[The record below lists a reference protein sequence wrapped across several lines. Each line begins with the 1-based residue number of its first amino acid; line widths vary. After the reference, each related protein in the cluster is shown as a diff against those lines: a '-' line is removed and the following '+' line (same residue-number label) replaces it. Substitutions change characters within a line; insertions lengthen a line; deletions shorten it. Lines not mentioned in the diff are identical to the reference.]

1 MTSPRTLLSASTL
14 SPKKQFGQNFLSDPK
29 TAEMIVSRSG
39 ISKEDIVLEIGAGL
53 GALTV
58 PLALASEKVY
68 AVEKDINLLPLLRTE
83 LLAKNIDNVSIM
95 NENILETD
103 IESIAAAH
111 GRKIVVL
118 GNLPYNIS
126 SQVLVK
132 LIIHRNFLS
141 RAVLMFQKELSERIC
156 AKPGGKDYG
165 RISVM
170 LRYCADIGK
179 IADVKAS
186 LFFPKPKIDS
196 QIIEIRFKER
206 PDFPAGNEKFFF
218 SVIKAAFGKRRKTL
232 KNSLSGSELEID
244 AKTAVSALNSA
255 GIDPVRRAETLTVE
269 EFVKLSN
276 AIPNGRI

>member
-1 MTSPRTLLSASTL
+1 MTSPRTLLSAWTL

-29 TAEMIVSRSG
+29 MAEMIVSRSG
-39 ISKEDIVLEIGAGL
+39 ILKEDVVFEIGAGL

-58 PLALASEKVY
+58 PLALAAEKVY
-68 AVEKDINLLPLLRTE
+68 AVEKDLNLLPLLKSE
-83 LLAKNIDNVSIM
+83 LNAKNIDNVSIV

-103 IESIAAAH
+103 IESIAAQH
-111 GRKIVVL
+111 GRKIVVI

-132 LIIHRNFLS
+132 LILQRKCLS
-141 RAVLMFQKELSERIC
+141 RAILMFQKELSERIC
-156 AKPGGKDYG
+156 AKPGCKDYG

-196 QIIEIRFKER
+196 QIIEIKFKESQ
-206 PDFPAGNEKFFF
+206 DFPADDEKFLF

-244 AKTAVSALNSA
+244 AKTAVSALNLA

-276 AIPNGRI
+276 AIPKSTG

>member
-1 MTSPRTLLSASTL
+1 MTSPRTLLSAWTL

-29 TAEMIVSRSG
+29 MAEMIVSRSG

-58 PLALASEKVY
+58 PLALAAEKVY
-68 AVEKDINLLPLLRTE
+68 AVEKDINLLPLLRSE
-83 LLAKNIDNVSIM
+83 LLAKNIDNVSII

-103 IESIAAAH
+103 IESTAAKH
-111 GRKIVVL
+111 GRKIVVI

-132 LIIHRNFLS
+132 LIIQRSCVS
-141 RAVLMFQKELSERIC
+141 RAILMFQKELSERIC
-156 AKPGGKDYG
+156 AKPGCKDYG

-196 QIIEIRFKER
+196 QIIEIRFKES
-206 PDFPAGNEKFFF
+206 PDFPADDEKFFF

-244 AKTAVSALNSA
+244 AQTAVSALNSA
-255 GIDPVRRAETLTVE
+255 GIDPARRAETLTVE

-276 AIPNGRI
+276 AIPKSSG